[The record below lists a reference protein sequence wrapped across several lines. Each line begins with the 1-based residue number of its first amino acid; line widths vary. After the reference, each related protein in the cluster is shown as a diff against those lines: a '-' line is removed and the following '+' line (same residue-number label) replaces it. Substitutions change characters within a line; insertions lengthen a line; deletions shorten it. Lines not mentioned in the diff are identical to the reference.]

1 MRKRLFEIIEV
12 AEEGDKWSNFYDF
25 FMMGVI
31 LVSLIPLAFKEQT
44 VWMDIT
50 DKVTVA
56 IFIVDYLLRFITADL
71 KLKKGSFSFIKY
83 PFTFMAIIDLLSILP
98 SIVVINSGFK
108 ILKVLRLLKSL
119 RVFRVFKAFRYSKN
133 IMIIMQVFEKQK
145 DSLMIVVWFAAG
157 YILISA
163 LLVFNVEP
171 ETFESFFDAIYWAT
185 VSLTTM
191 GYGDIYPVSNI
202 GRVVTIL
209 SSILGIAIVALP
221 ASIITAG
228 YMEVVNDISEHKKD
242 ESKEK

>member
-1 MRKRLFEIIEV
+1 MFIERMFDFTFSLSFFVPCAIIE
-12 AEEGDKWSNFYDF
+12 FY
-25 FMMGVI
+25 
-31 LVSLIPLAFKEQT
+31 P
-44 VWMDIT
+44 
-50 DKVTVA
+50 
-56 IFIVDYLLRFITADL
+56 
-71 KLKKGSFSFIKY
+71 IKY